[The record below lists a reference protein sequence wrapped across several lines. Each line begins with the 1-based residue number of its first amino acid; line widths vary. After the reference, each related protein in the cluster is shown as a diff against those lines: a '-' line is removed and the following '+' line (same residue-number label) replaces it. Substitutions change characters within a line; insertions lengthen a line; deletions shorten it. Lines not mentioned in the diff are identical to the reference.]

1 LGSRIAIRV
10 LGDFSVTRDGSEAP
24 LPQSRKTRAL
34 LAYLAV
40 VNKPQRRERLC
51 ELFWDVPDDPRGALR
66 WSLSKL
72 RPIVNADGVERL
84 DADRNYVQLR
94 SSGLELDYDLIRGLS
109 AESISDLATERLES
123 IAAAFTGPFLADLS
137 LPRCSVF
144 EAWRAYC
151 GNDTE
156 VVRLKTLRTLLDRLA
171 NEPERALAH
180 VHALQSLL
188 PEEDFGKEI
197 ARINEQARLTV
208 AVKAERTAAQVTP
221 LAVMAPAV
229 VVAAQARA
237 VADVVSEA
245 APVLPNSP
253 GQQIRFTTARDG
265 VRIAYGV
272 SGSGPPIV
280 RASHWMSHLEFDWES
295 PVWGHWIDSLSDGF
309 TLIRYD
315 GRLNGLSD
323 TECDDLS
330 LDAFVSDLE
339 AVVDAA
345 GLERFA
351 LLGISQGAAL
361 SVEYASLH
369 PDRVAGLLLY
379 GGYVRGWRARGN
391 PTEIA
396 RREAIGTL
404 MQQGWGQDDPIFRQL
419 FTNLFIP
426 GANRAQMDWFNELQK
441 RTLTPN
447 NAWRLSNAFS
457 NIDISARLSGLRRPT
472 AVWHA
477 RSDRV
482 APFAGGVEFAEKIP
496 GARFTELDSSNHI
509 LLGDEPAFQVF
520 MRGAKLFAQEVLQT
534 PVVIPVD
541 QRTRRLATILCAAFS
556 SPLQVL
562 DEQSPETAIEL
573 VDPIIMRAA
582 EIVRANGGT
591 VLSITDAE
599 LMASFGAPD
608 ALEGHAALACRAA
621 LAIRDVGAD
630 ADHAVVARI
639 ALDTGVVIVGPA
651 RVGSRV
657 GIEVR
662 GAPVTNAGA
671 IARALREDGVAATE
685 RTRQSAGGFAA
696 MEVLTPDATSALLG
710 DQRLY
715 QVSEIKRALSRWHLR
730 AERQLSPFIGRDMQF
745 QLLNRAWREGRNGE
759 GQTVFVVG
767 DPGVGKS
774 RVTHEFVGA
783 IPDDEAECLEAGTLE
798 TDLRAGL
805 SVIRRLLQGLFGI
818 DDADGASVAT
828 EKVMAAYA
836 RRGLD
841 DRLLDPILAAM
852 DLPERDPL
860 WAAFS
865 APERARR
872 IREGVVALLLSLAAS
887 RPIVLLI
894 EDLHWIDAESEAILA
909 RLAEA
914 LQAGR
919 LLMIVTCRPEYK
931 RSTFS
936 GASPIEIRLTAF
948 SSAETDELLDHIL
961 GSAPELGDVRSRLAK
976 VCKGNPLFLEET
988 VRALA
993 DSGKLHG
1000 KPGYYHTG
1008 GEIGEIAV
1016 SASIHSIVDARF
1028 ELLDPDAKRLA
1039 EVASIFDGEIP
1050 ASLLRRLGVLA
1061 GDHFD
1066 RALQTLKRADLLVEV
1081 QIFPEPMLRF
1091 KHVLIRNAISG
1102 RILNSARIELHRAAL
1117 AELKVYY
1124 ADRIEENVERLARH
1138 ALEAQRWEDAVTYL
1152 LAAAWKA
1159 IRRSAH
1165 SIALSDLDTGIR
1177 LLREHR
1183 EIMDSQRREI
1193 EFQLARG
1200 VALMA
1205 ARGWGSEE
1213 VLEAYQ
1219 CAESLCETTGDQSR
1233 LFSTLRGRAQYYMI
1247 SGKPA
1252 AAQELAERCAKLTH
1266 GSNDPGL
1273 RIETD
1278 HMFWTNNFFL
1288 GNVAAARQHAENAIG
1303 CYEVERDHRLAYVY
1317 SGHDPG
1323 VCSRCFAGLCAWLDG
1338 DPASAH
1344 RDCREAVELAERL
1357 QQPLT
1362 TALAYWGF
1370 SYLHIFAGE
1379 PEDALRWAERELST
1393 AERFQFPLLSGQA
1406 LCQSGW
1412 ARFQLGERDNGLR
1425 QMEEGVAAIRSTG
1438 AEMGLPY
1445 VIALYAESLAESG
1458 RLDDAQSSI
1467 ESAIDLGRQNGTR
1480 FQLAEVLRIEANI
1493 REELGAS
1500 TAEVEARLRHAAE
1513 AAFSQ
1518 HSRIGEL
1525 RIATELARRLRDR
1538 GRELEASDLISAHA
1552 ALIAQLRDSPHALA
1566 AREFLREIQ
1575 GLS

>member
-1 LGSRIAIRV
+1 MGSRIAIRV

-84 DADRNYVQLR
+84 DADRNYVQLK
-94 SSGLELDYDLIRGLS
+94 SSGLELDYDLVRGLS
-109 AESISDLATERLES
+109 ADSIGELATERLES

-137 LPRCSVF
+137 LPRCSAF

-151 GNDTE
+151 ANDAE

-180 VHALQSLL
+180 IHALQSLL

-208 AVKAERTAAQVTP
+208 AVKAERTAAQVAP
-221 LAVMAPAV
+221 LAVLAPAV

-237 VADVVSEA
+237 VPDVVSEV

-253 GQQIRFTTARDG
+253 GQQIRLTTARDG
-265 VRIAYGV
+265 VRIAYGM

-309 TLIRYD
+309 TLFRYD

-330 LDAFVSDLE
+330 LNAFVSDLE

-345 GLERFA
+345 GLEKFV

-361 SVEYASLH
+361 SIEYASRH

-379 GGYVRGWRARGN
+379 GGYVRGWRSRGN

-404 MQQGWGQDDPIFRQL
+404 MRQGWGQDDPVFRQL

-447 NAWRLSNAFS
+447 NAWRLSNSFS
-457 NIDISARLSGLRRPT
+457 TIDVSARLGGLKKPT

-520 MRGAKLFAQEVLQT
+520 MRGAKNFAHQVLRT
-534 PVVIPVD
+534 PIVMPVD
-541 QRTRRLATILCAAFS
+541 QRTLRLATILCADFS
-556 SPLQVL
+556 SPLQSL
-562 DEQSPETAIEL
+562 AEESPETAIEI
-573 VDPIIMRAA
+573 VDRLAARAA
-582 EIVRANGGT
+582 EIVKANGGT

-599 LMASFGAPD
+599 LMASFGAPE

-621 LAIRDVGAD
+621 LAIRDICAEEP
-630 ADHAVVARI
+630 AHLIVARI

-651 RVGSRV
+651 RVGSRG

-662 GAPVTNAGA
+662 GAPVINAGT
-671 IARALREDGVAATE
+671 IARALRVGRITATE

-696 MEVLTPDATSALLG
+696 MQALAPDATSGMLG

-715 QVSEIKRALSRWHLR
+715 QVNAIRRALSRWHLR
-730 AERQLSPFIGRDMQF
+730 AERQLSPFIGRDMQL
-745 QLLNRAWREGRNGE
+745 QLLNRAWHEARDGE
-759 GQTVFVVG
+759 GQTVFVFG

-783 IPDDEAECLEAGTLE
+783 IPDDEAECLEAGALE
-798 TDLRAGL
+798 TDLGTGL
-805 SVIRRLLQGLFGI
+805 LVIRRLLQGLFGI
-818 DDADGASVAT
+818 DDADGAAVAT
-828 EKVMAAYA
+828 EKVLMAHTG
-836 RRGLD
+836 RGLD
-841 DRLLDPILAAM
+841 ERLIDPVLAAM
-852 DLPERDPL
+852 DLPVRDPL
-860 WAAFS
+860 WAAIS

-872 IREGVVALLLSLAAS
+872 IREGVVAQLLSLAAF
-887 RPIVLLI
+887 RPIVLLV
-894 EDLHWIDAESEAILA
+894 EDLHWIDTESAVILA

-919 LLMIVTCRPEYK
+919 LLMIVTCRPEYD
-931 RSTFS
+931 RSIFS
-936 GASPIEIRLTAF
+936 GAGPVEIRLSAF
-948 SSAETDELLDHIL
+948 SSAETEELLDHLL
-961 GSAPELGDVRSRLAK
+961 GSAPELSDLRARLTGM
-976 VCKGNPLFLEET
+976 CKGNALFLEET

-993 DSGKLHG
+993 DTGKLKG
-1000 KPGYYHTG
+1000 QPGHYHSEG
-1008 GEIGEIAV
+1008 QIGEIAV
-1016 SASIHSIVDARF
+1016 SATLHSIVDARF
-1028 ELLDPDAKRLA
+1028 ERLDADAKRLA

-1050 ASLLRRLGVLA
+1050 ASLLRRLDVLA

-1066 RALQTLKRADLLVEV
+1066 MALQTLKRADLLVEV
-1081 QIFPEPMLRF
+1081 QVFPEPMLRF

-1102 RILNSARIELHRAAL
+1102 RILNSARIELHRVAL

-1124 ADRIEENVERLARH
+1124 ADRIDENVERLARH
-1138 ALEAQRWEDAVTYL
+1138 ALEAQSWEDAVTYL
-1152 LAAAWKA
+1152 LACAWKA

-1165 SIALSDLDTGIR
+1165 TIALSDLDTGIR
-1177 LLREHR
+1177 LLRDHCE
-1183 EIMDSQRREI
+1183 MNDAQRREI
-1193 EFQLARG
+1193 EFHLARG

-1213 VLEAYQ
+1213 VLAAFQSAEA
-1219 CAESLCETTGDQSR
+1219 LCEATGDETR

-1252 AAQELAERCAKLTH
+1252 AAQELAERCAKLTQD
-1266 GSNDPGL
+1266 SDDPGL
-1273 RIETD
+1273 HIETN

-1288 GNVAAARQHAENAIG
+1288 GDVAAARKHAESAIG

-1323 VCSRCFAGLCAWLDG
+1323 VCSRCFAGLSAWLEG
-1338 DPASAH
+1338 DPAGAH
-1344 RDCREAVELAERL
+1344 RYCRDAVELAERL
-1357 QQPLT
+1357 QQPLS

-1370 SYLHIFAGE
+1370 SYLHVFAGE

-1406 LCQSGW
+1406 LCQLGW

-1425 QMEEGVAAIRSTG
+1425 QMEEGVAAIRGTG

-1467 ESAIDLGRQNGTR
+1467 VTAIDLGRQNGTR
-1480 FQLAEVLRIEANI
+1480 FQLAEVLSIEARI

-1500 TAEVEARLRHAAE
+1500 TVEVETRLRRAADV
-1513 AAFSQ
+1513 AFSQ

-1538 GRELEASDLISAHA
+1538 GREYEASDLISRHA

-1566 AREFLREIQ
+1566 AREFLREFQ
-1575 GLS
+1575 GP